1 MNNLRRF
8 NFIKKQK
15 SGIKYDK
22 NDKKFLRQSSV
33 TICEPNTEQQCLLKE
48 CMISEPKIIFLI

>member
-1 MNNLRRF
+1 MNNLRGF

-15 SGIKYDK
+15 SGIKYD
-22 NDKKFLRQSSV
+22 KFLRQSSV
-33 TICEPNTEQQCLLKE
+33 TICEPNTEQCLLKE